1 MPKFSTKMKPI
12 LRGWFDEFEKDW
24 FPEPAKAKNDEDYR
38 FECFC
43 NYYVINSMQGGANN
57 PPDDYATSEG
67 PTDKSDDFHI
77 DGVGVFVNGILCST
91 IDELNATVEKSS
103 KIEVTV
109 HFLQA
114 KNGADDLNAGSL
126 NSFLEAASQFISD
139 EPWGEEFLKEN
150 QINEHIVEAQT
161 VFAESLSKKFTSKP
175 RVHLHWC
182 VSQRERGKE
191 FRNDVAATVTNRI
204 KKLAKEHAEFAS
216 MVDFDFY
223 GASDLAEIAD
233 SFGHQNKC
241 TFELGGNPVI
251 NFPAISDEL
260 EDSFFAFIPGEEF
273 LNIICPDGETIDHK
287 LFNEN
292 VRDFLGEES
301 DPFKGMTQTLSS
313 PDEREYFSFRNNG
326 VTVVAGDITG
336 NSRKKTLYNY
346 QIVNGCQTS
355 NALFENR
362 EHLEDVFVPVRCIK
376 TKDSDV
382 LDSITLS
389 TNSQNSVTASDMAS
403 RTKSARELERVCK
416 RDDVANPIAFE
427 RREGQF
433 IRIPTKVP
441 KNRILKKKDFT
452 SAYVSCV
459 LKKPH
464 HGIGYW
470 DRYQNGK
477 KDDIWLSDAPT
488 SLLYLSG
495 YLMNA
500 IIRNKLFGEYSSL
513 KFHFG
518 TAAFNGL
525 WPDFDQIFAM
535 YNSAENSEE
544 KVRIEKRIND
554 GVDKVLKE
562 VDQKNI
568 LEKKLEPAL
577 QAASKLAV
585 DSSVLDSKSGKLG
598 RANTKTEVVTHRFF
612 SLMEKG

>member
-1 MPKFSTKMKPI
+1 MPEAST
-12 LRGWFDEFEKDW
+12 
-24 FPEPAKAKNDEDYR
+24 
-38 FECFC
+38 
-43 NYYVINSMQGGANN
+43 V
-57 PPDDYATSEG
+57 
-67 PTDKSDDFHI
+67 
-77 DGVGVFVNGILCST
+77 
-91 IDELNATVEKSS
+91 
-103 KIEVTV
+103 
-109 HFLQA
+109 
-114 KNGADDLNAGSL
+114 
-126 NSFLEAASQFISD
+126 FLEAASQFISD
-139 EPWGEEFLKEN
+139 EPWGEGFVNEN
-150 QINEHIVEAQT
+150 QINEHIVEAQA
-161 VFAESLSKKFTSKP
+161 VFADSLSKKFTSKP

-182 VSQRERGKE
+182 VSQREQGKE
-191 FRNDVAATVTNRI
+191 FRNDVATTVKNRI
-204 KKLAKEHAEFAS
+204 GKLEKEHAEFAS
-216 MVDFDFY
+216 MVDFEFY

-241 TFELGGNPVI
+241 TFELGGSPVV

-260 EDSFFAFIPGEEF
+260 EDSFFAFIPGDEF

-301 DPFKGMTQTLSS
+301 DPFKGMTQTLTS

-336 NSRKKTLYNY
+336 NSRKKTLHNY

-362 EHLEDVFVPVRCIK
+362 DNLEDVFVPVRCIK

-459 LKKPH
+459 LQKPH

-495 YLMNA
+495 YLMNV

-518 TAAFNGL
+518 TAAFRGL
-525 WPDFDQIFAM
+525 WPNFDQTFAM
-535 YNSAENSEE
+535 YNSSNTSEE
-544 KVRIEKRIND
+544 KVIIEKRIND

-577 QAASKLAV
+577 LAASKLAV
-585 DSSVLDSKSGKLG
+585 DSSVVNSKSGKLG
-598 RANTKTEVVTHRFF
+598 RANTKTEVVTQRFF
-612 SLMEKG
+612 SLMGKS